1 MPAVDVV
8 SLAGGIGAGKFLR
21 GLRRVV
27 DDRRLTVVGNTG
39 DDLVVHGLHVSPDLD
54 SVLYWLTG
62 TGDRDRGWGRG
73 GESFRTVEEHRRLD
87 PDGAWFTL
95 GDLDLATHLFRTGRL
110 AAGST
115 LSRATADLVAAFGLG
130 VRLLPMSDDRVETR
144 VVVGTGPADEE
155 DLHLQEFW
163 VRRGGRDP
171 VRAIRFD
178 GAAAARPA
186 PGVLEAIAAADVVVI
201 GPSNPVVSIGPILA
215 VPGIREA
222 VAAKRPAVVGVSG
235 IVNDAPLGGMADRVL
250 PAAGHEVSAAG
261 AADCYAGLLGGWLA
275 DEADRA
281 LAPRIEAT
289 GVRVGIADTLM
300 TDDDA
305 AERVARAVLG
315 LLP

>member
-1 MPAVDVV
+1 MDVV

-27 DDRRLTVVGNTG
+27 GDEHLTVIGNTG

-54 SVLYWLTG
+54 SVLYWLSG
-62 TGDRDRGWGRG
+62 TGDRSRGWGRG
-73 GESFRTVEEHRRLD
+73 DETFRTVEELRRLD
-87 PDGAWFTL
+87 PDAAWFTL

-110 AAGST
+110 RAGT
-115 LSRATADLVAAFGLG
+115 PLSRATADLVAAFGLT

-144 VVVGTGPADEE
+144 ILVGAGDDEEE
-155 DLHLQEFW
+155 DLHLQEYW

-171 VRAIRFD
+171 VRSVRFD

-222 VAAKRPAVVGVSG
+222 VAAHRPTVVGVSG
-235 IVNDAPLGGMADRVL
+235 IVNDAPLGGMADRML
-250 PAAGHEVSAAG
+250 PAVGREVTAAG
-261 AADCYAGLLGGWLA
+261 AAACYEGLLGGWLLDDA
-275 DEADRA
+275 DAV
-281 LAPRIEAT
+281 LVPRIEAT
-289 GVRVGIADTLM
+289 GVRVATADTLM

-315 LLP
+315 LLS